1 MLGWQIKLGRI
12 FGIEID
18 LHFSWFVIAILLTI
32 SLAGYLYQVN
42 SGWSAAMIWVSA
54 IVAAL
59 AFFAAIL
66 LHELSHAAVARVRGV
81 PVPSITL
88 FARRSGAHKPRHD

>member
-32 SLAGYLYQVN
+32 SLAGDLYCR
-42 SGWSAAMIWVSA
+42 ST
-54 IVAAL
+54 
-59 AFFAAIL
+59 
-66 LHELSHAAVARVRGV
+66 
-81 PVPSITL
+81 ITG
-88 FARRSGAHKPRHD
+88 RPR